1 MRNRVI
7 SVAAVGGLGLLAAGG
22 ALAAGNYQISGSTLV
37 QPAFNAWCVKIGG
50 NFCTD
55 SGGGSGAGITNFVN
69 NTVDWAASD
78 APLGANDLATLN
90 SKQRGAG
97 VRYFVTLIGGIAVP
111 THFSGEKQ
119 AIKLSG
125 PVIAGIFDG
134 TIKKWN
140 APQITSLNKGV
151 KLPNTTIVE
160 CVRGDSSGTS
170 YNFTNY
176 LSKVSRQFRAIV
188 GPATKQP
195 NWKGTLTSFGKGG
208 SAEASCIQGTG
219 NAIGYVDYA
228 NTVGVNKWVS
238 LIQHYVGKKVYFTAP
253 NPTTIANAA
262 AQAAKVRGLSLQN
275 PIGLQNALLQTGNAG
290 AYPIAL
296 TSFLLSYQNYTKI
309 HAARESASSQWA
321 ATQKFINYAISPK
334 GQSALPGL
342 HFAKI
347 PAGWVNLD
355 KSLERT
361 VKP

>member
-7 SVAAVGGLGLLAAGG
+7 AVAAVGGLGLLAAGG
-22 ALAAGNYQISGSTLV
+22 ALAAGNYTISGSTLV

-55 SGGGSGAGITNFVN
+55 TGGGSGTGITNFEN
-69 NTVDWAASD
+69 NTVDWADSD
-78 APLGANDLATLN
+78 APLAASDLATLN

-111 THFSGEKQ
+111 THFSGEK
-119 AIKLSG
+119 APIKLSG
-125 PVIAGIFDG
+125 PVIASIFDG
-134 TIKKWN
+134 KVTKWN
-140 APQITSLNKGV
+140 NSAITSLNKGI
-151 KLPNTTIVE
+151 KFPNATIVE

-176 LSKVSRQFRAIV
+176 LGKVSSQFRSIV
-188 GPATKQP
+188 GPASKQP
-195 NWKGTLTSFGKGG
+195 NWKGTLTSYGKGG
-208 SAEASCIQGTG
+208 PAEASCIQGTS

-228 NTVGVNKWVS
+228 NTVGVNKYIS
-238 LIQHYVGKKVYFTAP
+238 LIQHFVGKTAYYTAP

-262 AQAAKVRGLSLQN
+262 AQAAKVKGVSLLN

-309 HAARESASSQWA
+309 HAARESASAQWA
-321 ATQKFINYAISPK
+321 ATEKFINYAISSK

-347 PAGWVNLD
+347 PAGWINLD
-355 KSLERT
+355 KSLEKT
-361 VKP
+361 VTP